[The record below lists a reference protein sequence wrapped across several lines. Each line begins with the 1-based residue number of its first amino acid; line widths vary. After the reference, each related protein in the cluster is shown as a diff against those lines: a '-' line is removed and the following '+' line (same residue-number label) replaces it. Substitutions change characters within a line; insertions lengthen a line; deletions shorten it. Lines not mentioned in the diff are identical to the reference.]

1 MLLVPTRMH
10 LCSQQ
15 AIYYAIPLN
24 EIGTTINSRAPWGKM
39 MVNEFN
45 NANKKQISHIREI

>member
-1 MLLVPTRMH
+1 MLQVPTRMH

-24 EIGTTINSRAPWGKM
+24 EIGTTINSRAPWGK
-39 MVNEFN
+39 NDG
-45 NANKKQISHIREI
+45 K